1 VTGYEQILFE
11 VQDSI
16 AVLTLNRPERMNAWT
31 YQMSRELSHAIGVCN
46 EDSAIGAI
54 IITGA
59 GRGFC
64 AGADIEHNFKARL
77 DGDDDRGD
85 DATPWVRLL
94 RQSKPVIAAVNG
106 ASVGV
111 GATMILPADIIVA
124 ADSAKFAMG
133 FIKMGLVP
141 ELASSHFLVQRMGF
155 GRASEMCLTGKMYPA
170 SEAHAMG
177 LVDHLVADDALM
189 DKAMD
194 LARAIAANPGPQ
206 LRWVKQLLTENGC
219 ATDLDEVQRLE
230 GKLLQ
235 QAFASPEHKEAVAAF
250 LDKRTPDFIGAR
262 AAQGEAGGTA

>member
-1 VTGYEQILFE
+1 MSSYEQILFE

-31 YQMSRELSHAIGVCN
+31 YQMSRELSHAISLCN
-46 EDSAIGAI
+46 EDPDVGAI

-64 AGADIEHNFKARL
+64 AGADIEQNFKARL
-77 DGDDDRGD
+77 EGDDDRGG

-124 ADSAKFAMG
+124 SENAKFAMG

-155 GRASEMCLTGKMYPA
+155 GRASEMCLTGKIYPA
-170 SEAHAMG
+170 SEAFAMG
-177 LVDHLVADDALM
+177 LVDHLVAADALM
-189 DKAMD
+189 DKATE

-230 GKLLQ
+230 GRLLQ

-250 LDKRTPDFIGAR
+250 LEKRAPDFAGAR
-262 AAQGEAGGTA
+262 TAKEGSGGAA